1 MHVRRADTY
10 IEVLTPAKI
19 NLFLE
24 VIGKRPDGY
33 HEIET
38 LMTAVTIYDTL
49 LLFPSGDNTIDL
61 ECRWTHGLSAADH
74 ARRPLSDAREKPFG
88 VIPAGPQ
95 NIVWQALE
103 LLRGQAGCKQGATVR
118 LVKRI
123 PAAAGL
129 GGASSDAAAALV
141 AANEGWRLGWPVE
154 RLMGLAAQ
162 LGSDVPFFLS
172 HGAAVCRGRGEQI
185 EPLPPRRLH
194 TVVVRP
200 PVGLSTPDVYRA
212 CRITAARVGAA
223 SLSRSLARGDISAAG
238 RGLVNNLQQPSAS
251 LTLWI
256 DRLAKEFGRLDVLG
270 HQMSGS
276 GSSYFGLFRHAR
288 HARRTASRLRA
299 RNIGSVFAATTAF
312 APERQSEWTGERG

>member
-49 LLFPSGDNTIDL
+49 LLFPRGDNTIDL
-61 ECRWTHGLSAADH
+61 ECRWTHGLAAADQ
-74 ARRPLSDAREKPFG
+74 ARQPLSDAREKRFG
-88 VIPAGPQ
+88 VIPEGSQ

-141 AANEGWRLGWPVE
+141 AANLGWRLGWPVE

-172 HGAAVCRGRGEQI
+172 PGVAVCRGRGEQI
-185 EPLPPRRLH
+185 VRLPPRRLH

-212 CRITAARVGAA
+212 CRITATPVGAA
-223 SLSRSLARGDISAAG
+223 SFSRSLARGDIAAAG

-256 DRLAKEFGRLDVLG
+256 DRLATEFGRLDVLG

-288 HARRTASRLRA
+288 HAHRAASRLRA
-299 RNIGSVFAATTAF
+299 RNIGSVFAAATAF
-312 APERQSEWTGERG
+312 APERQSEWTDERG